1 MDTNNI
7 GNLLM
12 EKGTKF
18 YQWGKSGFGSFICGS
33 VLAGLICLIS
43 FLTYEEVYFFD
54 GYAFTGVL
62 WICAFFLIAVG
73 SAQIPLYFIGLHYMG
88 LGRLNQYN
96 EAIYQHL
103 SNHSGNMT
111 DELPDL

>member
-1 MDTNNI
+1 MATNSI
-7 GNLLM
+7 GNLLI

-18 YQWGKSGFGSFICGS
+18 YQWGKTGFGDFIGGI
-33 VLAGLICLIS
+33 VLAALIS
-43 FLTYEEVYFFD
+43 IFSLAGYGRVYFFD
-54 GYAFTGVL
+54 GYVFTGVL

-73 SAQIPLYFIGLHYMG
+73 AALIPLYFIGLHYMG

-96 EAIYQHL
+96 EVICQHL
-103 SNHSGNMT
+103 GNHGENMA